1 MGVDPLSAAAP
12 ARVKAL
18 VIPYA
23 RIRQSRFL
31 SFVARLEQENVV
43 QLGTVSP
50 DGRPH
55 RSKNPI
61 ARSSI
66 LLLTLQQA
74 MFSPLAFPTGF
85 VLYDL
90 SISSPSLSH
99 LALSPFELYREPL
112 VVIAICDGAGIE
124 HEAATTLA
132 NADRGRDDDTA
143 TQDSLKQLL
152 SGGIEQLQTEFGKAL
167 VHRIVIFDYEEPK
180 IELPE
185 GVLMAPPPEKSKTT
199 TIKTLM
205 SDITSSLL
213 AEMTAFAKS
222 LQALPTIESPKQMRV
237 PVRIQTG
244 SNGTISAPDSRR
256 SFSPVSETTGGLQR
270 SMSLQRANPH
280 SRSITAEFRDAPSG
294 VRTPPT
300 TFEDIAGI
308 SLSSSARPSDGKLG
322 RSNSQYRVSMHGFG
336 AESIGERER
345 NKGRGRIGVVMGS
358 LYLLAG
364 RWPDAVRELSDSA
377 AIAKSNGD
385 HLWHAKALDY
395 ILVCLLMYAW
405 ADMDF
410 RVSLHKIISSA

>member
-1 MGVDPLSAAAP
+1 
-12 ARVKAL
+12 
-18 VIPYA
+18 
-23 RIRQSRFL
+23 
-31 SFVARLEQENVV
+31 
-43 QLGTVSP
+43 
-50 DGRPH
+50 
-55 RSKNPI
+55 
-61 ARSSI
+61 
-66 LLLTLQQA
+66 

-90 SISSPSLSH
+90 SISTPSPSH

-124 HEAATTLA
+124 YEAATTLA

-143 TQDSLKQLL
+143 SRDSLKQLL
-152 SGGIEQLQTEFGKAL
+152 SGGIEKLQIEFSKAL
-167 VHRIVIFDYEEPK
+167 THQIIIFDYEKPR

-185 GVLMAPPPEKSKTT
+185 GVQMVPPPEKSRST

-205 SDITSSLL
+205 CDITSSLL

-222 LQALPTIESPKQMRV
+222 LQALPTIESPKQ
-237 PVRIQTG
+237 VRAPLGIQTR
-244 SNGTISAPDSRR
+244 SDGTTSAQDSRR
-256 SFSPVSETTGGLQR
+256 SFSPVSEKAGGLQR
-270 SMSLQRANPH
+270 SVSLQRADQNSH
-280 SRSITAEFRDAPSG
+280 STIADFRDAPSG
-294 VRTPPT
+294 VSTPPT

-308 SLSSSARPSDGKLG
+308 SLSSSSRPSDGKPR
-322 RSNSQYRVSMHGFG
+322 RSDSQDKISMHGFG

-358 LYLLAG
+358 IYLLAG

-377 AIAKSNGD
+377 TIAKSNGD

-410 RVSLHKIISSA
+410 RVSLHKISTSAWVRVVYIREMKLRNIDTSDIVFRSRKARLELVKGGPYTIKQHAWSVICRAHWGINPIYLTSELD

>member
-1 MGVDPLSAAAP
+1 
-12 ARVKAL
+12 
-18 VIPYA
+18 
-23 RIRQSRFL
+23 
-31 SFVARLEQENVV
+31 
-43 QLGTVSP
+43 
-50 DGRPH
+50 
-55 RSKNPI
+55 
-61 ARSSI
+61 
-66 LLLTLQQA
+66 

-90 SISSPSLSH
+90 SISSPSPSH

-124 HEAATTLA
+124 YEAATSLA
-132 NADRGRDDDTA
+132 NADKGRDDDTA
-143 TQDSLKQLL
+143 SGDSLKQLL
-152 SGGIEQLQTEFGKAL
+152 FGGIEKLQTEFSKAL
-167 VHRIVIFDYEEPK
+167 IHKIVIFDHEEPN

-185 GVLMAPPPEKSKTT
+185 GVLMVPPPEKSKIT

-205 SDITSSLL
+205 CDITSSLL

-222 LQALPTIESPKQMRV
+222 LQALPTIESPKQ
-237 PVRIQTG
+237 VRGPLGIQTR
-244 SNGTISAPDSRR
+244 SAGTTSAPDSRR
-256 SFSPVSETTGGLQR
+256 SFSPVSEKLGGLQH
-270 SMSLQRANPH
+270 SVSLQKANPN
-280 SRSITAEFRDAPSG
+280 SRSTTAEFRDAPSG

-308 SLSSSARPSDGKLG
+308 SLSSSSRPSDGKTR
-322 RSNSQYRVSMHGFG
+322 RSDSQDRVSMHGFG

-377 AIAKSNGD
+377 TIAKSNSD
-385 HLWHAKALDY
+385 HLWYAKALDY

-410 RVSLHKIISSA
+410 RVSLHKISSLA